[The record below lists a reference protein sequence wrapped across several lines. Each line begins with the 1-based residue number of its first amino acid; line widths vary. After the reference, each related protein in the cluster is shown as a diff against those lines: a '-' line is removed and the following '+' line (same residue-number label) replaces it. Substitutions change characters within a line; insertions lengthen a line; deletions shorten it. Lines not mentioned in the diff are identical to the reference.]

1 MRADR
6 ANAYTRRFGRKADK
20 CVMVRREREGGRERG
35 EREGRAQMA
44 IKAVHGVHDG
54 QVGQPA
60 RADGSRQG
68 IHT

>member
-6 ANAYTRRFGRKADK
+6 ANAYTRRFDRKANK
-20 CVMVRREREGGRERG
+20 CVMVRREREGGREG
-35 EREGRAQMA
+35 GRKGGGGQMA